1 VTDWHPKLKR
11 GETPIHDQLIDALT
25 RDVATGTLPAGARLP
40 PQRDLAYELKI
51 GVGTVTKVY
60 AEARRR
66 GLLTAHVGRG
76 SFIAAATTMEESDQP
91 IDFLHNV
98 VAHSAARVRLDTTL
112 QALRKR
118 ADITDHIGYAPPSG
132 WSAHRKAGAK
142 FLRDF
147 VSFDVDWQRIVV
159 CQGGQHGM
167 AMVFSTLCRAGD
179 AVLTEAATFAGMKT
193 LAEQFDLRLQPVKM
207 DEQGLLPEALDRAAA
222 AGAKILYTIPTL
234 QNPTGRLMSAKR
246 RAEIAAIV
254 RRRDLT
260 IVEDDIYAP
269 FVPDQ
274 QRPPPL
280 SSFAPERAYH
290 LSSLSKLIAPGV
302 RCGFIVVPDGDAFER
317 LMRTV
322 RAFSYSP
329 SSFGP
334 LIGTQWIEDGSA
346 AEIADSARRTV
357 AERVAIARRI
367 LGKRIEGP
375 HASIAPHIWLPM
387 SALDAE
393 RIAGRA
399 LRQGVAVT
407 PPSVPIVDTNMSG
420 LRLCLGAPTDAA
432 SCERGLKI
440 IHRALT
446 DSQAEPLSAVV

>member
-1 VTDWHPKLKR
+1 MWLPKLKR
-11 GETPIHDQLIDALT
+11 GDTPIHEQLIDALT
-25 RDVATGTLPAGARLP
+25 RDVAAGALPAGAQLP

-76 SFIAAATTMEESDQP
+76 SFIAGASVMEESDQP

-98 VAHSAARVRLDTTL
+98 VAHSAARVRLDATL

-118 ADITDHIGYAPPSG
+118 ADIGDHIGYAPPAG
-132 WSAHRKAGAK
+132 FPAHRKAGAK

-147 VSFDVDWQRIVV
+147 IGFDVDWQRLIV

-167 AMVFSTLCRAGD
+167 ALIFSTLCRAGD
-179 AVLTEAATFAGMKT
+179 TVLTETATFAGMKT
-193 LAEQFDLRLQPVKM
+193 LAEQFDLRLQAVSM

-222 AGAKILYTIPTL
+222 SGAKILYTIPTL

-254 RRRDLT
+254 RRRNLT

-274 QRPPPL
+274 QRPQPL
-280 SSFAPERAYH
+280 SSFAPERSYH
-290 LSSLSKLIAPGV
+290 LSSLSKLIAPGL
-302 RCGFIVVPDGDAFER
+302 RCGYIVAPDADAFES
-317 LMRTV
+317 LMRSV

-329 SSFGP
+329 SSIGP
-334 LIGTQWIEDGSA
+334 LIGAQWIEDGA
-346 AEIADSARRTV
+346 AQEIAASARQTV
-357 AERVAIARRI
+357 AERVTLARRV
-367 LGKRIEGP
+367 LGKLIEGP
-375 HASIAPHIWLPM
+375 HVPIAPHIWLPM
-387 SALDAE
+387 SDIDAE
-393 RIAGRA
+393 RVAGRA

-407 PPSVPIVDTNMSG
+407 PPSIPIVDPSQMSG
-420 LRLCLGAPTDAA
+420 LRLCLGAPPDLVT
-432 SCERGLKI
+432 CERGLKI

-446 DSQAEPLSAVV
+446 DGQAEPLSAVV